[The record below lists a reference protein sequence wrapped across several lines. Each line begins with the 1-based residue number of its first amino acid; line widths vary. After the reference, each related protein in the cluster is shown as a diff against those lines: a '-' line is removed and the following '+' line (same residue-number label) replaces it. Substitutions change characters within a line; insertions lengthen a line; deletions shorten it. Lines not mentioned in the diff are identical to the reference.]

1 MFSLS
6 MHGTSGVSNSTF
18 HDVNYRKFVCKKCTV
33 IPDYFQEM
41 FHNEV
46 PTTTAPHSEILE
58 FKTALSQKTTEMQVI
73 AESNRKLAA
82 KVNELHKELEKKVV
96 RSKKGNEEHT
106 KLKAEAKKLKNG
118 ILTYEEKINNLNS
131 TIADRESELKELH
144 VNSIVEIPDDNTL
157 VQLQE
162 IMTTKLEL
170 VERNL
175 TESLLAEVTKNN
187 RKLEEKLD
195 EIMKEYKSYT
205 ETVSQSHIATN
216 AAPQTTESP
225 DLCKIMR
232 DEQNAQLAEET
243 DIKPRSC
250 NTLMHRVA
258 ESTIGDKHQA
268 KQRDEEYV
276 SNFLQTLG
284 VNKEYKANRLG

>member
-1 MFSLS
+1 MYQIQHF
-6 MHGTSGVSNSTF
+6 MMRG
-18 HDVNYRKFVCKKCTV
+18 YRKFVCKKCTV
-33 IPDYFQEM
+33 IPDYLKM

-46 PTTTAPHSEILE
+46 PTTTAPHSEILK
-58 FKTALSQKTTEMQVI
+58 FKAALSQKTTEMQVI
-73 AESNRKLAA
+73 AESNRRLTAE
-82 KVNELHKELEKKVV
+82 VNELHKELEKKVV

-118 ILTYEEKINNLNS
+118 IITYEEKIISLNS

-144 VNSIVEIPDDNTL
+144 VNSIVEIPVNNTL

-195 EIMKEYKSYT
+195 EVMKEYKSYA
-205 ETVSQSHIATN
+205 ETVSQSDIATN
-216 AAPQTTESP
+216 AAPQTT
-225 DLCKIMR
+225 KV
-232 DEQNAQLAEET
+232 QT
-243 DIKPRSC
+243 Y
-250 NTLMHRVA
+250 
-258 ESTIGDKHQA
+258 A
-268 KQRDEEYV
+268 K
-276 SNFLQTLG
+276 S
-284 VNKEYKANRLG
+284 

>member
-1 MFSLS
+1 MYQIQHF
-6 MHGTSGVSNSTF
+6 MMRG
-18 HDVNYRKFVCKKCTV
+18 YRKFVCKKCTV
-33 IPDYFQEM
+33 IPDYLKEM

-46 PTTTAPHSEILE
+46 PTTTAPHSEILK
-58 FKTALSQKTTEMQVI
+58 FKAALSQKTTEMQVI
-73 AESNRKLAA
+73 AESNRRLTAE
-82 KVNELHKELEKKVV
+82 VNELHKELEKKVV

-118 ILTYEEKINNLNS
+118 IITYEEKIISLNS

-144 VNSIVEIPDDNTL
+144 VNSIVEIPVNNTL

-195 EIMKEYKSYT
+195 EVMKEYKSYA
-205 ETVSQSHIATN
+205 ETVSQSDIATN
-216 AAPQTTESP
+216 AAPQTT
-225 DLCKIMR
+225 KV
-232 DEQNAQLAEET
+232 QT
-243 DIKPRSC
+243 Y
-250 NTLMHRVA
+250 
-258 ESTIGDKHQA
+258 A
-268 KQRDEEYV
+268 K
-276 SNFLQTLG
+276 S
-284 VNKEYKANRLG
+284 